1 MQRLSESDLR
11 NFFFQL
17 AEDNR
22 ALQKKIVLDFSRGKP
37 SAKEIHRYEREID
50 RVLASY
56 DLLGYIEYN
65 ASKAFAD
72 KVLDYLS
79 STIPPLIKRSCT
91 MEALELVNIMASNVA
106 DISFEDE
113 DDQQLCLDECRA
125 YWADII
131 GHAKPEDVPKLH
143 QWFIQQMDAI
153 KNKGNELYGYYEE
166 VLYNDFDDPASLKW
180 KLERIDAEIEHYEST
195 KSDQNDSVLFI

>member
-37 SAKEIHRYEREID
+37 SAKEMHRYEREID

-131 GHAKPEDVPKLH
+131 GHAKTETCRSCIDGLYSRWMQSKTRA
-143 QWFIQQMDAI
+143 MSYTAI
-153 KNKGNELYGYYEE
+153 
-166 VLYNDFDDPASLKW
+166 
-180 KLERIDAEIEHYEST
+180 T
-195 KSDQNDSVLFI
+195 KRCCIMTSMTRRP